1 MNPLPFLLTCF
12 VGWMN
17 HRQQLVIEFLEGGI
31 RVLQD
36 QSALMMSKN

>member
-12 VGWMN
+12 VGRMN
-17 HRQQLVIEFLEGGI
+17 HHQQLVIEFLEGEI